1 MSQSELAHKR
11 DVLAHKRDDGL
22 VIHKLVTHDP
32 QSGFAEE
39 VRRGLTSDPKRLSPK
54 YFYDQLGSQLFEA
67 ICLLPEYYLTRAEGE
82 ILQHHADEIVRCVPG
97 CSTLIEMGSG
107 SASKTR
113 SLIEALLR
121 KRRELVFVPVDISA
135 SALESSSLIL
145 LQSYPRLRIEAYAAD
160 YFVALKELGK
170 KQRGPTLAL
179 FLGSNISNFGRAEA
193 PVFLRALRAVLR
205 KGDALLLGAD
215 LKKDRAILEPAY
227 DDALGVTAAF
237 NLNLLAR
244 VNRELGGDFD
254 LRAFKHHAFYNE
266 EIGRVEI
273 HIESTRAQ
281 VVTIGTL
288 NMTIQFAIG
297 ERIHTENSY
306 KYDLQGISHLA
317 AETGFKCANVWVDSQ
332 KRFSSNLL
340 LAE

>member
-1 MSQSELAHKR
+1 MSQSRLAHYR
-11 DVLAHKRDDGL
+11 EQRLIIRN
-22 VIHKLVTHDP
+22 LVTRDP

-39 VRRGLTSDPKRLSPK
+39 VRQGLTSVPKRLSPK

-67 ICLLPEYYLTRAEGE
+67 ICLLPEYYLTRCENE
-82 ILQHHADEIVRCVPG
+82 ILERNADEIVSWVQG

-113 SLIEALLR
+113 QLIEALLR
-121 KRRELVFVPVDISA
+121 KRRDLLFVPVDISA

-145 LQSYPRLRIEAYAAD
+145 LQSYPGLRIEAYAAE
-160 YFVALKELGK
+160 YFVALAELRK

-179 FLGSNISNFGRAEA
+179 FLGSNISNFGQEEA
-193 PVFLRALRAVLR
+193 PVFLRALRGVLQR
-205 KGDALLLGAD
+205 GDALLLGAD

-227 DDALGVTAAF
+227 NDSLGVTAAF

-244 VNRELGGDFD
+244 VNRELGGNFE
-254 LRAFKHHAFYNE
+254 LRKFKHSAFYNE

-273 HIESTRAQ
+273 HLESSQSQA
-281 VVTIGTL
+281 VTVSEL
-288 NMTIQFAIG
+288 KMRVQFGKG

-306 KYDLQGISHLA
+306 KYDPEGISQLA
-317 AETGFKCANVWVDSQ
+317 AATGFRCAHVWFDSQ